1 MSSLDINTNLDE
13 ITLILSKRNHEHI
26 KQLVNFE
33 IDSHNHNKNLAS
45 SNEISFTIYK
55 EGNEEIWNDIIDF
68 KYVYYAEEEEYY
80 EITVELTD
88 EKNVSKAVVGTS
100 ACEVE
105 LSQTY
110 IYGLEVNSDEDIARE
125 EYVNPTLFYK
135 PSNPKE
141 SLLHRLLSF
150 VPHYTIKHVDKSL
163 YNIQR
168 TFSIDGNDVYSTLTS
183 TIAEEVGCLFTFDTQ
198 DRSISV
204 YDLKTTCNKCGHRGE
219 FSDVCPECGST
230 NLSYFGEDTTIYIDK
245 DNLAESITYTT
256 DTDSVKNCFRLEGG
270 DDNMTAAIRNCNPNG
285 SNYIYYFSNET
296 RKDMS
301 DELVKKY
308 DEYNTLNEKYQP
320 EYAKLMEDIYE
331 CLDKE
336 LYYTSGMMPSIENK
350 PTTSTEQAALLT
362 EANLSPLGLSQ
373 VISSTSSATV
383 NSALKSYAKVFIKNG
398 YFKVEVNEGSFSYEG
413 IDQDGYSYGYW
424 YGNFKVTDYADE
436 DDTALSSMIKIKVY
450 DNYKTFL
457 EQKIDKML
465 ASEKNQEENIYDV
478 LSIKD
483 LTAFKNALKL
493 YSLNRLT
500 SFYDSIQGAI
510 DILIENGQGE
520 KEGLFYNDLYI
531 PYKNKLT
538 ACSNEISERQ
548 KTIDGYITTRNSKG
562 KRRNEI
568 QDLLNFKEYLGED
581 LYNEFCSFKRE
592 DLYKNDNYISDG
604 FSNAEL
610 FSKAKE
616 FISVAKTELYK
627 SGEQQHTITGTIN
640 NFLKMDE
647 FKPIIDKLKL
657 GNFIRVGIDG
667 EVYRLRLISVG
678 TSFSDLS
685 HISLTFSDVTK
696 AKDVIDQAKEILEK
710 SASMSTTYNKVLN
723 QMKTNEETNLVVS
736 NWVNEGLDLTNLKI
750 VNNSINQN
758 VVFTPTGMLARRQD
772 DITGLYDPE
781 QLKLVN
787 STIAF
792 TTDNWQSVS
801 TALGKII
808 YIDPFTG
815 EEKTRYG
822 VNAEALVGKFI
833 LGENLGIYNDKN
845 TLRVDENGFVMNAIT
860 NTGEAI
866 RKMFDLQV
874 NGNSVMS
881 LDTGGN
887 FKLSPTVGFGDD
899 TLKGYIDNA
908 TTKSKNVN
916 IVLSNDYC
924 SIPTDSSGLNGNF
937 SSCNTTVQVFYGTEE
952 VTSKVTF
959 THSATTG
966 ITYTF
971 ASNKITVSSMSTDV
985 GYVTIGC
992 KYNNITVTKRFQ
1004 IVKQKQ
1010 GSKGDQGVGIKGND
1024 GKTSY
1029 VHIKYSNDGGKTF
1042 TDDNGETVGTYFGQ
1056 YVDFVKEDSTNVND
1070 YTWSLIKGADGINGI
1085 DGKTYHLYLRYSND
1099 AGQTFTSNNGLT
1111 VGKYLGTCV
1120 TLSTTA
1126 PTSVNDYVW
1135 AIIKGADGANGKSIG
1150 SVVNYYLAT
1159 NSNTGINTSTS
1170 GWTTTVQN
1178 VSASKKYLWN
1188 YEVIKYTDNTVAS
1201 TSTPCI
1207 IGSYGDKG
1215 DQGLQ
1220 GIAGKDGT
1228 NGKTTYFHIKYS
1240 AIANPTSSSQISETP
1255 NTYIGTYVDYT
1266 EADSTDPSKYTWSQF
1281 KGSQG
1286 AKGEQGIPGTNGTDG
1301 KTSYLHIAYANSADG
1316 KIGFDV
1322 SDSTGKSYIGQYTD
1336 FNINDSTDYT
1346 KYSWTKIKGETGSA
1360 GVGISSIKEHYAKSS
1375 SNTTAPTTWQD
1386 TVPTLDSTNKYLWN
1400 YETITYTN
1408 NTTKDTNKRVIGNYA
1423 KDGTSIT
1430 ISTKT
1435 VEYATSSSG
1444 TTAPQSG
1451 WSTSVPTVSNG
1462 AFLWTRTIVKY
1473 SDGTSTTSYS
1483 VGYKGTNGT
1492 NGTSPKV
1499 TKTEVTY
1506 VQSTSGTT
1514 TPTSGWSSTPP
1525 TATAGQYI
1533 WTKTVLTYS
1542 DGVTSTSYSVSRNG
1556 VNGQDGNDAVI
1567 ITLIADTNTI
1577 KVTAS
1582 NVLQPSNVTFTA
1594 KYRIGNGAVQNYN
1607 GRFIIQETTNGS
1619 TYTTKYT
1626 SSANEYTKTWTPSST
1641 SVVAI
1646 KCSLYMAG
1654 GTSTLLDQQSVTIL
1668 TDVSQLTQKIV
1679 FDKLTNNG
1687 TLKGLFME
1695 DNQLYINAD
1704 YISTGIITG
1713 KDGKFTLNMD
1723 TGKVVMSDGEFTG
1736 TVNATGGKIGAFTLG
1751 SYGLSYDQEAYIR
1764 MGNTQ
1769 QLWGRAKFN
1778 IYEREDGTGYLT
1790 NLLSWSFTASDT
1802 SLSAANSR
1810 GYISYAALYNK
1821 KIICDTFDCG
1831 NASQTGAL
1839 RLFAGDGTTTNY
1851 AELANIGSQYKSLT
1865 LTSNVANLDTFF
1877 NAYRSDTGV
1886 MVSMGVGSGGSNHG
1900 IYSQKMGSWI
1910 VYSDGSKVYAKNQRI
1925 DNLFPVGAVYI
1936 TTTSTN
1942 PSNFLGGT
1950 WVQFG
1955 QGRTLVGQGAGSDG
1969 TNSMSFT
1976 SMATGGMYKDNKLRA
1991 AIGAVNS
1998 NTGAIGYIA
2007 SAAISGKGYTYAVN
2021 GTASSNIPSSKVNH
2035 STPVYREDGTD
2046 PSLVQP
2052 YIVVYFWRRTA

>member
-1 MSSLDINTNLDE
+1 MSLLDINTNLDE
-13 ITLILSKRNHEHI
+13 ITLILCKRNHDHI

-33 IDSHNHNKNLAS
+33 VESHNHNKNLAS
-45 SNEISFTIYK
+45 SNELSFTIYK
-55 EGNEEIWNDIIDF
+55 DGNEEIWDDIIDF
-68 KYVYYAEEEEYY
+68 RYVYYAEEEEFY

-88 EKNVSKAVVGTS
+88 EKSISKAVVGTS

-141 SLLHRLLSF
+141 SLLHRVLSF

-168 TFSIDGNDVYSTLTS
+168 TFSIDGNDVYSTLTN
-183 TIAEEVGCLFTFDTQ
+183 TIAEEIGCLFTFDTQ

-204 YDLKTTCNKCGHRGE
+204 YDLKTTCNSCGHRGE

-285 SNYIYYFSNET
+285 SNYLYYFSNET

-301 DELVKKY
+301 DDLVKKY
-308 DEYNTLNEKYQP
+308 DEYNALNEKYQP

-350 PTTSTEQAALLT
+350 PTTSTEQAAKLT

-413 IDQDGYSYGYW
+413 IDQDGYAYGYW

-520 KEGLFYNDLYI
+520 KEGLFYNDLYT
-531 PYKNKLT
+531 PYKDKLT

-548 KTIDGYITTRNSKG
+548 KTIDGYVTTRNSKE

-568 QDLLNFKEYLGED
+568 QNLLNFKEYLGKD

-723 QMKTNEETNLVVS
+723 QMKTNEETNLMVS

-758 VVFTPTGMLARRQD
+758 VVFTSTGMLARRQD

-808 YIDPFTG
+808 YIDPTTG
-815 EEKTRYG
+815 EEKTSYG
-822 VNAEALVGKFI
+822 LNAETLVGKFI

-887 FKLSPTVGFGDD
+887 FKLSPTVGFGDND

-937 SSCNTTVQVFYGTEE
+937 SACTSTVQVFYGTEE

-1024 GKTSY
+1024 GNTSY
-1029 VHIKYSNDGGKTF
+1029 VHIKYSNNGGKTF
-1042 TDDNGETVGTYFGQ
+1042 TDDNGETVGT
-1056 YVDFVKEDSTNVND
+1056 
-1070 YTWSLIKGADGINGI
+1070 
-1085 DGKTYHLYLRYSND
+1085 
-1099 AGQTFTSNNGLT
+1099 
-1111 VGKYLGTCV
+1111 
-1120 TLSTTA
+1120 
-1126 PTSVNDYVW
+1126 
-1135 AIIKGADGANGKSIG
+1135 
-1150 SVVNYYLAT
+1150 
-1159 NSNTGINTSTS
+1159 
-1170 GWTTTVQN
+1170 
-1178 VSASKKYLWN
+1178 
-1188 YEVIKYTDNTVAS
+1188 
-1201 TSTPCI
+1201 
-1207 IGSYGDKG
+1207 
-1215 DQGLQ
+1215 
-1220 GIAGKDGT
+1220 
-1228 NGKTTYFHIKYS
+1228 
-1240 AIANPTSSSQISETP
+1240 
-1255 NTYIGTYVDYT
+1255 
-1266 EADSTDPSKYTWSQF
+1266 
-1281 KGSQG
+1281 
-1286 AKGEQGIPGTNGTDG
+1286 
-1301 KTSYLHIAYANSADG
+1301 
-1316 KIGFDV
+1316 
-1322 SDSTGKSYIGQYTD
+1322 
-1336 FNINDSTDYT
+1336 
-1346 KYSWTKIKGETGSA
+1346 
-1360 GVGISSIKEHYAKSS
+1360 
-1375 SNTTAPTTWQD
+1375 
-1386 TVPTLDSTNKYLWN
+1386 
-1400 YETITYTN
+1400 
-1408 NTTKDTNKRVIGNYA
+1408 
-1423 KDGTSIT
+1423 
-1430 ISTKT
+1430 
-1435 VEYATSSSG
+1435 
-1444 TTAPQSG
+1444 
-1451 WSTSVPTVSNG
+1451 
-1462 AFLWTRTIVKY
+1462 
-1473 SDGTSTTSYS
+1473 
-1483 VGYKGTNGT
+1483 
-1492 NGTSPKV
+1492 
-1499 TKTEVTY
+1499 
-1506 VQSTSGTT
+1506 
-1514 TPTSGWSSTPP
+1514 
-1525 TATAGQYI
+1525 
-1533 WTKTVLTYS
+1533 
-1542 DGVTSTSYSVSRNG
+1542 
-1556 VNGQDGNDAVI
+1556 
-1567 ITLIADTNTI
+1567 
-1577 KVTAS
+1577 
-1582 NVLQPSNVTFTA
+1582 
-1594 KYRIGNGAVQNYN
+1594 
-1607 GRFIIQETTNGS
+1607 
-1619 TYTTKYT
+1619 
-1626 SSANEYTKTWTPSST
+1626 
-1641 SVVAI
+1641 
-1646 KCSLYMAG
+1646 
-1654 GTSTLLDQQSVTIL
+1654 
-1668 TDVSQLTQKIV
+1668 
-1679 FDKLTNNG
+1679 
-1687 TLKGLFME
+1687 
-1695 DNQLYINAD
+1695 
-1704 YISTGIITG
+1704 
-1713 KDGKFTLNMD
+1713 
-1723 TGKVVMSDGEFTG
+1723 
-1736 TVNATGGKIGAFTLG
+1736 
-1751 SYGLSYDQEAYIR
+1751 
-1764 MGNTQ
+1764 
-1769 QLWGRAKFN
+1769 
-1778 IYEREDGTGYLT
+1778 
-1790 NLLSWSFTASDT
+1790 
-1802 SLSAANSR
+1802 
-1810 GYISYAALYNK
+1810 
-1821 KIICDTFDCG
+1821 
-1831 NASQTGAL
+1831 
-1839 RLFAGDGTTTNY
+1839 
-1851 AELANIGSQYKSLT
+1851 
-1865 LTSNVANLDTFF
+1865 
-1877 NAYRSDTGV
+1877 
-1886 MVSMGVGSGGSNHG
+1886 
-1900 IYSQKMGSWI
+1900 
-1910 VYSDGSKVYAKNQRI
+1910 
-1925 DNLFPVGAVYI
+1925 
-1936 TTTSTN
+1936 
-1942 PSNFLGGT
+1942 
-1950 WVQFG
+1950 
-1955 QGRTLVGQGAGSDG
+1955 
-1969 TNSMSFT
+1969 
-1976 SMATGGMYKDNKLRA
+1976 
-1991 AIGAVNS
+1991 
-1998 NTGAIGYIA
+1998 
-2007 SAAISGKGYTYAVN
+2007 
-2021 GTASSNIPSSKVNH
+2021 
-2035 STPVYREDGTD
+2035 
-2046 PSLVQP
+2046 
-2052 YIVVYFWRRTA
+2052 

>member
-1 MSSLDINTNLDE
+1 MSLLDINTNLDE
-13 ITLILSKRNHEHI
+13 ITLILCKRNHDHI

-33 IDSHNHNKNLAS
+33 VESHNHNKNLAS
-45 SNEISFTIYK
+45 SNELSFTIYK
-55 EGNEEIWNDIIDF
+55 DGNEEIWDDIIDF
-68 KYVYYAEEEEYY
+68 RYVYYAEEEEFY

-88 EKNVSKAVVGTS
+88 EKSISKAVVGTS

-141 SLLHRLLSF
+141 SLLHRVLSF

-168 TFSIDGNDVYSTLTS
+168 TFSIDGNDVYSTLTN
-183 TIAEEVGCLFTFDTQ
+183 TIAEEVGCLFTLDTQ

-204 YDLKTTCNKCGHRGE
+204 YDLKTTCNSCGHRGE
-219 FSDVCPECGST
+219 FSDVCPDCGST

-362 EANLSPLGLSQ
+362 EANLNPLGLSQ

-548 KTIDGYITTRNSKG
+548 KTIDGYVTTRNSKE

-568 QDLLNFKEYLGED
+568 QNLLNFKEYLGED

-647 FKPIIDKLKL
+647 FKQIIDKLKL

-887 FKLSPTVGFGDD
+887 FKLSPTVGFGDND

-924 SIPTDSSGLNGNF
+924 SIPTDPSGLNGNF
-937 SSCNTTVQVFYGTEE
+937 SSCNTTVQVFHGTEE

-971 ASNKITVSSMSTDV
+971 TSNKITVSSMSTDV

-1029 VHIKYSNDGGKTF
+1029 IHIKYSNDGGKTF
-1042 TDDNGETVGTYFGQ
+1042 TDNNGETVGTYFGQ
-1056 YVDFVKEDSTNVND
+1056 YVNFVEEDSTNIND

-1126 PTSVNDYVW
+1126 PTSVNEYVW

-1170 GWTTTVQN
+1170 GWTTTVQS

-1188 YEVIKYTDNTVAS
+1188 YEVIKFTDGTVAS

-1215 DQGLQ
+1215 
-1220 GIAGKDGT
+1220 
-1228 NGKTTYFHIKYS
+1228 
-1240 AIANPTSSSQISETP
+1240 
-1255 NTYIGTYVDYT
+1255 
-1266 EADSTDPSKYTWSQF
+1266 
-1281 KGSQG
+1281 
-1286 AKGEQGIPGTNGTDG
+1286 
-1301 KTSYLHIAYANSADG
+1301 
-1316 KIGFDV
+1316 
-1322 SDSTGKSYIGQYTD
+1322 
-1336 FNINDSTDYT
+1336 
-1346 KYSWTKIKGETGSA
+1346 ETGNA

-1375 SNTTAPTTWQD
+1375 SNTTAPTAWQD

-1400 YETITYTN
+1400 YETITYTD

-1423 KDGTSIT
+1423 KDGTSVT
-1430 ISTKT
+1430 ISSKT
-1435 VEYATSSSG
+1435 VEYATSTSG

-1451 WSTSVPTVSNG
+1451 WSTSVPSVNNG
-1462 AFLWTRTIVKY
+1462 AFLWTRTIVNY

-1492 NGTSPKV
+1492 NGNSPKV

-1506 VQSTSGTT
+1506 VQSISGTT

-1556 VNGQDGNDAVI
+1556 VNGQDGDDAVI

-1594 KYRIGNGAVQNYN
+1594 KYRIGNGAVQNYS
-1607 GRFIIQETTNGS
+1607 GRFIIQETTNGTS
-1619 TYTTKYT
+1619 YTTKYT

-1695 DNQLYINAD
+1695 DDKLYVNAD
-1704 YISTGIITG
+1704 YISTGILTG

-1723 TGKVVMSDGEFTG
+1723 TGEVVMKDGTFSG
-1736 TVNATGGKIGAFTLG
+1736 TVNATSGTIAGFKISDAYIQSSDGTVGIGTTADWSFWAGGSTADTAKFRVTRTGKVYLKDLEATGGKIGGLTVNSNNMSFSGKGKIFISGNIAGTTKFSVNTLDG
-1751 SYGLSYDQEAYIR
+1751 S
-1764 MGNTQ
+1764 
-1769 QLWGRAKFN
+1769 
-1778 IYEREDGTGYLT
+1778 GYSTKILD
-1790 NLLSWSFTASDT
+1790 WSFIT
-1802 SLSAANSR
+1802 NSGVEYSS
-1810 GYISYAALYNK
+1810 GYISPDYIVSEHFK
-1821 KIICDTFDCG
+1821 G
-1831 NASQTGAL
+1831 NFVEATQILSAGNGGSAGQLMIYSGKSSLATISYDEPFLNISSSIDVAGS
-1839 RLFAGDGTTTNY
+1839 LFIDSGQIEIRGNTNY
-1851 AELANIGSQYKSLT
+1851 IDFHRNKSTADYTTRILETSSGGLTVYNTIVSASDKRLKKDIQQIDDRYYDIAMKLKPSQYRFIKGDKYLK
-1865 LTSNVANLDTFF
+1865 LGFIAQEVEEILKAKGIADMPLLEKND
-1877 NAYRSDTGV
+1877 D
-1886 MVSMGVGSGGSNHG
+1886 G
-1900 IYSQKMGSWI
+1900 IYALDYNGI
-1910 VYSDGSKVYAKNQRI
+1910 VAINTKAIQVI
-1925 DNLFPVGAVYI
+1925 
-1936 TTTSTN
+1936 
-1942 PSNFLGGT
+1942 
-1950 WVQFG
+1950 
-1955 QGRTLVGQGAGSDG
+1955 
-1969 TNSMSFT
+1969 
-1976 SMATGGMYKDNKLRA
+1976 DNKLEKLKTENNKLKQQITTLEDKLNA
-1991 AIGAVNS
+1991 F
-1998 NTGAIGYIA
+1998 
-2007 SAAISGKGYTYAVN
+2007 ISGDFSIKTTGGN
-2021 GTASSNIPSSKVNH
+2021 
-2035 STPVYREDGTD
+2035 
-2046 PSLVQP
+2046 
-2052 YIVVYFWRRTA
+2052 